1 MSPTLS
7 TLDPPV
13 LALLDP
19 PVLAMLSAALL
30 LLGNGPAA
38 RRLRGVL
45 PSHRAAGW
53 RGASHA
59 PGAARAKVGRVPRTS
74 ASRQVLPPVALGSA
88 VGIGALVVLL
98 GSPGP
103 SVAVPVALGAG
114 AVAARGYRLALARG
128 RKPSSTPPTR
138 VAAGCELLAAGLRA
152 GLPPTALLHEMAT
165 EFDTPAADGLR
176 EVSRT
181 LALGADPDTAW
192 EAAMARSDTAELARA
207 ARRSAG
213 SGSGLARVAEQI
225 AARQRAAAREKAMAD
240 AERAAVRVTAP
251 LGLCFLPSFFCLGVL
266 PIVLGMVQRLQV
278 HW

>member
-1 MSPTLS
+1 MTTASSVPTALS
-7 TLDPPV
+7 VLDPPV
-13 LALLDP
+13 LP
-19 PVLAMLSAALL
+19 MVTAALL
-30 LLGNGPAA
+30 LLGDGAAA

-45 PSHRAAGW
+45 PARRAGDS
-53 RGASHA
+53 RDASHA
-59 PGAARAKVGRVPRTS
+59 SGAGRVKVVHALRAS
-74 ASRQVLPPVALGSA
+74 ASRQVFLPVALGSA
-88 VGIGALVVLL
+88 VGLGTVVVLL
-98 GSPGP
+98 GSHGP
-103 SVAVPVALGAG
+103 SAALTVALGVG
-114 AVAARGYRLALARG
+114 AVSARGCRLALARG
-128 RKPSSTPPTR
+128 RRPPPTPPTR

-165 EFDTPAADGLR
+165 EFDTPAANGLR
-176 EVSRT
+176 EVSRA

-192 EAAMARSDTAELARA
+192 ESAVARPETAELARA

-225 AARQRAAAREKAMAD
+225 AVRQRAAAREKAMAD

-266 PIVLGMVQRLQV
+266 PIVLGMVQRLQG